1 MATLDLSNA
10 FTFTTKDQLGNEKEL
25 LGTFRDLTKKEQNDF
40 KNKNEAVET
49 TIKKAQKIIDSIKR
63 NARYIEIKEKTEDW
77 SGIEKLTTENYK
89 LEDELVK
96 ITDKFNAD
104 DERRNILKDRFTL
117 CLGGEHKDE
126 ITELAEA
133 YGYEELMKVIGEAIA
148 EGKQKK

>member
-1 MATLDLSNA
+1 MALLDLSNA
-10 FTFTTKDQLGNEKEL
+10 FTFTTKDQLGSEKQL
-25 LGTFRDLTKKEQNDF
+25 SGTFRDFTKQEQNSF
-40 KNKNEAVET
+40 KNKNEAVEA

-63 NARYIEIKEKTEDW
+63 NARFIDIKEKTEDW
-77 SGIEKLTTENYK
+77 AGIEKLTVENYK

-126 ITELAEA
+126 IMELADT

-148 EGKQKK
+148 EGKPKK